1 MAQDNEKTAF
11 FSRRV
16 VSLRSIGSTVLPEI
30 KLQELDF
37 HTLGRAR
44 ENTIVLENDTVSR
57 RHAELCCMNGRFVI
71 RDLGSGNGV
80 VISGRRVREQ
90 ELVDGDQIELG
101 ECVIEFRD
109 SDTSREKTAGHSASE
124 SCLATQCP
132 QPPTPTPVAVP
143 RATVVPVPTPMP
155 PVKPK
160 LKPKSAQRSGTAD
173 FQVSNISRTPM
184 YIGLA
189 GGGIVLV
196 VLLLVLVFS
205 GRGRQEATHQTSPSV
220 TAPVRPPAGPASA
233 PRSSEEIEQ
242 RLAKASAQY
251 QAGKLGQALEEYRH
265 AIEAG
270 ATDQDVRR
278 TYEQI
283 AKEFEQ
289 RLQAQLTRADDYE
302 RRQLFQGAISE
313 LQGALTLFGETSDAR
328 LAEIQARV
336 GRLQQRL

>member
-1 MAQDNEKTAF
+1 MAQDEEKTTF

-16 VSLRSIGSTVLPEI
+16 VSLRSIGTTVLPEI

-37 HTLGRAR
+37 HTLGRVP
-44 ENTIVLENDTVSR
+44 ENTIVLENDTISR
-57 RHAELCCMNGRFVI
+57 RHAELCCLNGRFVI

-80 VISGRRVREQ
+80 VVSGRRVREQ

-101 ECVIEFRD
+101 ECVLEFRD
-109 SDTSREKTAGHSASE
+109 SDTARVQAKGQGAEEYLS
-124 SCLATQCP
+124 TQRP
-132 QPPTPTPVAVP
+132 QAPAALP
-143 RATVVPVPTPMP
+143 RAVPVPAGSYLSTQYRQPSIP
-155 PVKPK
+155 EPVQPSQTGGFR
-160 LKPKSAQRSGTAD
+160 LPRM
-173 FQVSNISRTPM
+173 SRKAM
-184 YIGLA
+184 YLGLA
-189 GGGIVLV
+189 GGGAV
-196 VLLLVLVFS
+196 LVLVMLVLAFPR
-205 GRGRQEATHQTSPSV
+205 GGRQEPPREPATPIPAT
-220 TAPVRPPAGPASA
+220 VRSPAGTASV

-251 QAGKLGQALEEYRH
+251 QAGMLGQALEEYRH

-289 RLQAQLTRADDYE
+289 RLQAQLTRADEYE
-302 RRQLFQGAISE
+302 KRGQFRGAISE
-313 LQGALTLFGETSDAR
+313 LQGALALIGETTDPR

-336 GRLQQRL
+336 GRMQQRL

>member
-1 MAQDNEKTAF
+1 MAQDQEKTTF

-16 VSLRSIGSTVLPEI
+16 VSLRSVGSAVLPEI

-37 HTLGRAR
+37 HTLGRAP
-44 ENTIVLENDTVSR
+44 ENTIILENDSVSR
-57 RHAELCCMNGRFVI
+57 RHAELCCLNGRFVV

-80 VISGRRVREQ
+80 VVSGRTVREQ

-101 ECVIEFRD
+101 ECVLEFRD
-109 SDTSREKTAGHSASE
+109 SDTARAQAKGQGAAEYSPTQRPQSPAPPSRPVPAEPYLSP
-124 SCLATQCP
+124 LYR
-132 QPPTPTPVAVP
+132 QPPA
-143 RATVVPVPTPMP
+143 PMQP
-155 PVKPK
+155 
-160 LKPKSAQRSGTAD
+160 SRTSG
-173 FQVSNISRTPM
+173 FRFPNISRKAL
-184 YIGLA
+184 YLGLA
-189 GGGIVLV
+189 GGAAVLILV
-196 VLLLVLVFS
+196 LLVLAFPR
-205 GRGRQEATHQTSPSV
+205 GGRQEASLQPSTAIPAPVPPPTV
-220 TAPVRPPAGPASA
+220 TATA

-251 QAGKLGQALEEYRH
+251 QAGMLGQALEEYRR

-289 RLQAQLTRADDYE
+289 RLQAQLTRADEYE
-302 RRQLFQGAISE
+302 ERGQFRGAISE
-313 LQGALTLFGETSDAR
+313 LQGALALIGETSDAR